1 MVNNS
6 VSFTYH
12 AINLRKKKDKTNYFG
27 VFFYKNKEACQK
39 EICIFPFNR
48 LLSII
53 NYLIMKEL
61 YLSDNSMREWKEI
74 RLEDGKVGWDLRHLL
89 KLSDRYNS
97 FIIR

>member
-27 VFFYKNKEACQK
+27 VFFYKNKEACEK

-61 YLSDNSMREWKEI
+61 YLSDNFNR
-74 RLEDGKVGWDLRHLL
+74 
-89 KLSDRYNS
+89 
-97 FIIR
+97 